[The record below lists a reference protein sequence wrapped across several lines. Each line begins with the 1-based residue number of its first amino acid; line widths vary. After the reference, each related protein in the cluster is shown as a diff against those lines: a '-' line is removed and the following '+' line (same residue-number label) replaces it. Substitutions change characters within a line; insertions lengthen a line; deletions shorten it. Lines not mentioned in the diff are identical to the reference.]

1 MFRAA
6 IMGAAG
12 ALLAVAP
19 AVALERLSPNDIQT
33 TFFNGQPFTS
43 STASN
48 TKFTMVFTTDGKVTR
63 APQGKAGVKGE
74 GTWKLSNDGFCT
86 TWKKSKE
93 NCYGLAKSGDNKWS
107 VLKGTSAVAYWAK

>member
-1 MFRAA
+1 MIRAA

-12 ALLAVAP
+12 AVLAAAP
-19 AVALERLSPNDIQT
+19 AMALERLSPNDIQT
-33 TFFNGQPFTS
+33 AFFNGQPFTS

-48 TKFTMVFTTDGKVTR
+48 TKFTMVFTPDGKVTR

-93 NCYGLAKSGDNKWS
+93 TCYGLAKSGENKWS
-107 VLKGTSAVAYWAK
+107 VLKGASAVAYWNK